1 MAEEEKLK
9 RQLVKEMEKEVNKK
23 IQQDGYDLN
32 EITEQIRS
40 AGKNIKQDKFKTKY
54 AFIVC
59 NEKFKEKTGL
69 IDLP

>member
-9 RQLVKEMEKEVNKK
+9 RQVVKEMEKEVNRK
-23 IQQDGYDLN
+23 IRQDGYDLN

-59 NEKFKEKTGL
+59 NEKFK
-69 IDLP
+69 DVV